1 MIARLSVALRPRCSA
16 TAKVMQSAFA
26 LQSRCFSES
35 GPGWE
40 VGDKVPIKFMKEEE
54 DPALLKDEEYPEWL
68 KTMTDKLPTK
78 NQLLEKYYDKDVP
91 YTESFTEFDIMRT
104 KRLLTLE
111 KIKEDNIEAA
121 ENK

>member
-1 MIARLSVALRPRCSA
+1 
-16 TAKVMQSAFA
+16 
-26 LQSRCFSES
+26 
-35 GPGWE
+35 
-40 VGDKVPIKFMKEEE
+40 
-54 DPALLKDEEYPEWL
+54 
-68 KTMTDKLPTK
+68 MTDKLPTK

>member
-40 VGDKVPIKFMKEEE
+40 VGDKVPIKFMKGASRP
-54 DPALLKDEEYPEWL
+54 DINKMCAR
-68 KTMTDKLPTK
+68 
-78 NQLLEKYYDKDVP
+78 DVQVL
-91 YTESFTEFDIMRT
+91 F
-104 KRLLTLE
+104 
-111 KIKEDNIEAA
+111 
-121 ENK
+121 

>member
-1 MIARLSVALRPRCSA
+1 
-16 TAKVMQSAFA
+16 
-26 LQSRCFSES
+26 
-35 GPGWE
+35 
-40 VGDKVPIKFMKEEE
+40 MKEEE